1 MDIFIPWWGIPSL
14 VTFFGLF
21 WVLFL
26 TDGDSS
32 VYFHSTLVKLLWLT
46 PVSIVSSVT
55 WVVCVIWMR

>member
-32 VYFHSTLVKLLWLT
+32 VYFHSTLVKLLWLV
-46 PVSIVSSVT
+46 PVSIVSAVT